1 MWVAGWLR
9 RTEEPQ
15 ETTNAESG
23 TVTIGGSTAGVLS
36 RGEERNVPLASPG
49 GYAWRPKN
57 GERVLVIKG
66 GPGGEEQCVAG
77 QRQAQ
82 HAHRNRGD
90 GQHAVQLGGAA
101 AGVFLIPAAQILAGN
116 DRTAGSQRGQN
127 LNNQNIQAVHERY
140 AGDSGLTHTLSLIHI

>member
-66 GPGGEEQCVAG
+66 GTLGETP
-77 QRQAQ
+77 
-82 HAHRNRGD
+82 RGSRTIWTT
-90 GQHAVQLGGAA
+90 ARCASTR
-101 AGVFLIPAAQILAGN
+101 
-116 DRTAGSQRGQN
+116 RTAARASRCGETAMWRSRE
-127 LNNQNIQAVHERY
+127 I
-140 AGDSGLTHTLSLIHI
+140 SLSTAQCMCRL